1 MNMTTYVSPVRRS
14 KKLVIC
20 SIQKDNVSVRQ
31 NRKKNRPPQCLE
43 SARKIIAE
51 GIVHVKNAARMII
64 AGPCH
69 IIRSVFAAI
78 IAIQLPKLITIV
90 VFQEYLGSNS
100 RRNNIITW
108 NMDRRKDIS
117 LNNVIILN
125 PFSSCIDIETM
136 ALLYT
141 IIIAQPSGVK
151 FFIFPLRLIS
161 CPLGRNLLH
170 IISIYCII
178 C

>member
-1 MNMTTYVSPVRRS
+1 
-14 KKLVIC
+14 
-20 SIQKDNVSVRQ
+20 
-31 NRKKNRPPQCLE
+31 
-43 SARKIIAE
+43 
-51 GIVHVKNAARMII
+51 MII